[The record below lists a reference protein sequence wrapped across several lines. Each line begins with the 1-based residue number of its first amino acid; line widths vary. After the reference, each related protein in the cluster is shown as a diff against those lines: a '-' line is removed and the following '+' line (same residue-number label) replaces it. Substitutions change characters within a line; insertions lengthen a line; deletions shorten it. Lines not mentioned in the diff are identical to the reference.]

1 MSTTAKP
8 LVSECGKYRATR
20 LGHLEYRITDA
31 SGVVVCDRTT
41 FWSNRSTKRRIRF
54 VTGSGPFEATF
65 SYPRHPRNFWR
76 RWVECWDVNDSKELL
91 AAIQGVGVRVT
102 TFGKLAM
109 TCDYLLGFV
118 GTPEQRNAVDSLLT
132 ERGLKFATRQ
142 KPGMWDIEYCTKG
155 VGQ

>member
-1 MSTTAKP
+1 MNATTKP

-65 SYPRHPRNFWR
+65 SYPRYPKGFYR
-76 RWVECWDVNDSKELL
+76 RWIECWEVNDSSKLL
-91 AAIQGVGVRVT
+91 RAIERVGVRVT
-102 TFGKLAM
+102 TFGKLGM
-109 TCDYLLGFV
+109 TCHYLLGFV
-118 GTPEQRNAVDSLLT
+118 GTPAQRQEVDGLLAKK
-132 ERGLKFATRQ
+132 GLRFSTRQ
-142 KPGMWDIEYCTKG
+142 KPGMWDIEYCTEG
-155 VGQ
+155 MRQ